1 MAFDRSMVSRLDD
14 TSAIQVNPDR
24 VSLGGG
30 EGSGLAAML
39 AGYIMTSD
47 EAGRLVHY
55 DWVGYISCGLTLV
68 GMWVA
73 WKVKPIS

>member
-1 MAFDRSMVSRLDD
+1 
-14 TSAIQVNPDR
+14 
-24 VSLGGG
+24 
-30 EGSGLAAML
+30 ML

-68 GMWVA
+68 GMWVV